1 MKAGFW
7 YWLKSYV
14 KNLVLSNKQAQTQRY
29 SNNCHKR
36 QKKSNSLGSFYI
48 FTENMSETI
57 KIVDYCFSVD
67 QFIDSPTSRFNS
79 THCCCTMSSWMGG
92 NISLRLMLQQRDEKC
107 LVKPWNFN
115 IKTEEK
121 THILSSVHQVFSWP
135 LWDDVGGYFWE
146 RLAAILLQRSLVRG
160 DSQWETLG
168 NGDNCASAD
177 QRNKKKKTVVT
188 MLLYLLKCCF

>member
-1 MKAGFW
+1 MSH
-7 YWLKSYV
+7 YL
-14 KNLVLSNKQAQTQRY
+14 
-29 SNNCHKR
+29 
-36 QKKSNSLGSFYI
+36 NSECI
-48 FTENMSETI
+48 
-57 KIVDYCFSVD
+57 
-67 QFIDSPTSRFNS
+67 S
-79 THCCCTMSSWMGG
+79 THCCCTLSSWRGG
-92 NISLRLMLQQRDEKC
+92 NITLRLILQRRDEKC

-121 THILSSVHQVFSWP
+121 THILSSAHQVFCWP

-177 QRNKKKKTVVT
+177 QRNKKNTSHNVIIFGEV
-188 MLLYLLKCCF
+188 LLLTAWTHTCIRAVEEVGDRGCGSHCKVMNDSAIYHTAGLSWPLHEPGRER